1 MQKHTHYYPRPASYS
16 RLVHDRMIYMDNLP
30 TATSVPQSPPVSPAN
45 PVGSMAKE
53 SSPIVVS
60 NEAPL
65 VTEIGKE
72 DVLSSEVKK
81 AGVRMQSDTIVL
93 PQVAHSMGV
102 KIVDP
107 APAAAAPLTVSLPLT
122 DDQIAQG
129 LHQSIISSWRWL
141 AEWCERQLKQAH
153 ILLKTT
159 QGKIVRTKT

>member
-1 MQKHTHYYPRPASYS
+1 
-16 RLVHDRMIYMDNLP
+16 MDNLP
-30 TATSVPQSPPVSPAN
+30 TATHVPQSPPMAPVH

-53 SSPIVVS
+53 VSPIVVS

-72 DVLSSEVKK
+72 ELLTPDVKK
-81 AGVRMQSDTIVL
+81 AGVRMHSDTIEM
-93 PQVAHSMGV
+93 PQIAHSMGV

-107 APAAAAPLTVSLPLT
+107 VPVSAAALTVTLPLT

-129 LHQSIISSWRWL
+129 LHQSIVSSWRWL
-141 AEWCERQLKQAH
+141 AEWCDRQLKQAH
-153 ILLKTT
+153 VILKTS